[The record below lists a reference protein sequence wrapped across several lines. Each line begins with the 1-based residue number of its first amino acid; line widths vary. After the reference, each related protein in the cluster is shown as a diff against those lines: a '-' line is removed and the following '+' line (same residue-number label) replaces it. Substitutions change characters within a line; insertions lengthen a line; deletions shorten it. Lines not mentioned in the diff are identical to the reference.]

1 MAAQRKTV
9 VMVTHDFDEAVYL
22 SESVFVM
29 SRHPG
34 RIVHEF
40 PVALDRRG
48 SREQTVLSDE
58 FIRLVNEVWLCVRQQ
73 VSRAGHRRWCCLS
86 QWCRSVRSGAR
97 CAGCFA
103 MCRS

>member
-22 SESVFVM
+22 SESVFIM

-40 PVALDRRG
+40 PVALD
-48 SREQTVLSDE
+48 LS
-58 FIRLVNEVWLCVRQQ
+58 
-73 VSRAGHRRWCCLS
+73 LS
-86 QWCRSVRSGAR
+86 ETQSG
-97 CAGCFA
+97 
-103 MCRS
+103 

>member
-48 SREQTVLSDE
+48 AASKPYCPMNLS
-58 FIRLVNEVWLCVRQQ
+58 
-73 VSRAGHRRWCCLS
+73 GLS
-86 QWCRSVRSGAR
+86 TRSG
-97 CAGCFA
+97 CACQ
-103 MCRS
+103 

>member
-22 SESVFVM
+22 AESVFVM

-58 FIRLVNEVWLCVRQQ
+58 FIRVCTEN
-73 VSRAGHRRWCCLS
+73 LS
-86 QWCRSVRSGAR
+86 SGVVVVKSAQDG
-97 CAGCFA
+97 A
-103 MCRS
+103 